1 MNDKNIINFAEIKT
15 IIYCEN
21 FNHEVIGAY
30 LSVKDAAE
38 DFLIDESE
46 IFDAIESK
54 KQLLGSGFWYR
65 GKGFLLDSKLAKF
78 KRAKLNP
85 GRITERGK
93 HAHPDTSIAVVQLE
107 YETHALVARYHS
119 MYDAFRFTGARNIS
133 KCCKGEAQSS
143 GGYRWM
149 FESEYD
155 AMINDNLDDL
165 M

>member
-1 MNDKNIINFAEIKT
+1 MNSKNIINFAEVKT
-15 IIYCEN
+15 IICCEN

-38 DFLIDESE
+38 DLLIDESE

-54 KQLLGSGFWYR
+54 ESIAGLGYLSRENAFIIHENKKEY
-65 GKGFLLDSKLAKF
+65 KEYEDLTFS
-78 KRAKLNP
+78 
-85 GRITERGK
+85 TERGK
-93 HAHPDTSIAVVQLE
+93 HKHPKASVPVVQLE